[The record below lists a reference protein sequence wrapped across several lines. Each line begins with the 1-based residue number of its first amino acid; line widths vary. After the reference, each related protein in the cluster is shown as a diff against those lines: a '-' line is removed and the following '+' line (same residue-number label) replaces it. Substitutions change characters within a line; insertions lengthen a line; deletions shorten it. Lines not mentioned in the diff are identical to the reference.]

1 MSDMDSYESD
11 MVWLSKLN
19 DEDIERVLA
28 GEYPGEEL
36 SLCALAT
43 YAKDV
48 KDTFSVA
55 PDEATRVTHLMAI
68 AEATAD
74 LDATPAPVL
83 SPAPSGPFRRLKL
96 VLTSLFASLI
106 GKIALASVAL
116 AATTGGLAAT
126 GSLPDPAQEALAR
139 AADKVGIDLPVGDDR
154 ATHDDDAGVPDE
166 LPEATE
172 GSSAPSVLDIIRSWG
187 DDKGCEFGHAIATA
201 AGGHPGPCNDEQG
214 DDEDGAKKPEGTP
227 KGKPEGAGK
236 PEGTPQGKPAG
247 AGEGEG
253 KPEGTPAGKPDGA
266 GKPEGTPGGGSDEA
280 GENGSGNAGSG
291 KGSNGDGED
300 GASSDLPVGGG
311 NESKGGPPGSVPSG
325 RP

>member
-1 MSDMDSYESD
+1 MSAMDSYESD

-36 SLCALAT
+36 SLRALAT

-55 PDEATRVTHLMAI
+55 PAEGTRVTHLMAI

-83 SPAPSGPFRRLKL
+83 TPAPSGPLRRLKL

-126 GSLPDPAQEALAR
+126 GSLPDAAQDALAR
-139 AADKVGIDLPVGDDR
+139 AGDKVGIDLPLGDDR
-154 ATHDDDAGVPDE
+154 ATHDDGAGVPDE

-187 DDKGCEFGHAIATA
+187 DDKGCEFGHAVATA
-201 AGGHPGPCNDEQG
+201 AGGDPGPCSDEQS

-253 KPEGTPAGKPDGA
+253 KPEGTPDGKPDGA
-266 GKPEGTPGGGSDEA
+266 GKPEGTPGGGSEEA
-280 GENGSGNAGSG
+280 VENGSGNAGGG
-291 KGSNGDGED
+291 KGSNGA
-300 GASSDLPVGGG
+300 GAPSDLPVGGG
-311 NESKGGPPGSVPSG
+311 NESKGGPPGSVPIE
-325 RP
+325 RT